1 MDRYDL
7 QHRFLSFVGGLPGL
21 RSIRYTASH
30 GVASGLQRVGGLG
43 WLARFVP
50 MGRRQHE
57 AEESLVME
65 LVAEGWFAG
74 RIVYDVGGD
83 QGLYALAFADA
94 VGEEGQVLC
103 YEPVPASQRKI
114 QENIAVNRL
123 QAPILLR
130 PVAVGATAGSLTLAI
145 PGSESALT
153 SADPAIIE
161 TFGKN
166 TGRVQSIEVPVVTL
180 DAEIAAG
187 RPIPSFVKIDVEG
200 FELAVLEGMHEL
212 ATAHRPRL
220 LIEMHGADEE
230 RKLANARDVVAWLLE
245 HGYVV
250 RHVESDTILDSGSSQ
265 SAARGHLDCT

>member
-1 MDRYDL
+1 
-7 QHRFLSFVGGLPGL
+7 
-21 RSIRYTASH
+21 
-30 GVASGLQRVGGLG
+30 
-43 WLARFVP
+43 
-50 MGRRQHE
+50 
-57 AEESLVME
+57 ME